1 MRERTYIFLV
11 FIILLAIITGW
22 IDFTD
27 PHIQIGPFDRQIKPH
42 FGLDIQGG
50 TRVLLRPNLPPG
62 VQFKPE
68 SLDVSLNIIG
78 KRVNALGVVEPLI
91 QKQGSDSIA
100 IELPGLS
107 NNEVVATIGSTGQLE
122 FVDAG
127 DSGIPV
133 ATQIAS
139 TGPTSENSCSESVAT
154 TGAITPTLQSTPTAL
169 PTAVI
174 SSTSSLTQTSVPSS
188 TSGITTTTAVT
199 PTTPSTIYRT
209 VMTGDCLESATVAF
223 TQANQPYIAFTLKGK
238 GGKVFGDYTSANV
251 NKFLAIALDKKIIS
265 SPRINSAITTGSG
278 IIEGQFTLNEANELA
293 IQLRYGALPV
303 PLKVVDTTTI
313 GPTLGQDS
321 VNKSALAG
329 GIGLAVVALFMLLNY
344 RFPGLLAD
352 LALVVYAMITFAI
365 YKAGLPFIPGF
376 DFVTLTLPGIAGF
389 ILSVGVAVD
398 ANILI
403 FERMKEELR
412 AGRSLRIAIE
422 QGFSRA
428 WPSIR
433 DSNAS
438 TLITCGILYWYG
450 SNFGASIVA
459 GFALTLAIG
468 VLVSLFTAILV
479 TRTFLR
485 LTLDLNVTENLWWYG
500 V

>member
-1 MRERTYIFLV
+1 
-11 FIILLAIITGW
+11 
-22 IDFTD
+22 
-27 PHIQIGPFDRQIKPH
+27 
-42 FGLDIQGG
+42 
-50 TRVLLRPNLPPG
+50 
-62 VQFKPE
+62 
-68 SLDVSLNIIG
+68 
-78 KRVNALGVVEPLI
+78 
-91 QKQGSDSIA
+91 
-100 IELPGLS
+100 
-107 NNEVVATIGSTGQLE
+107 
-122 FVDAG
+122 
-127 DSGIPV
+127 
-133 ATQIAS
+133 
-139 TGPTSENSCSESVAT
+139 
-154 TGAITPTLQSTPTAL
+154 
-169 PTAVI
+169 
-174 SSTSSLTQTSVPSS
+174 
-188 TSGITTTTAVT
+188 
-199 PTTPSTIYRT
+199 
-209 VMTGDCLESATVAF
+209 MTGDCLESATVAF